1 MRKYKIVLV
10 FSAGVLED
18 FNKAIEWDP
27 RFAQAYD
34 SRGTSKA
41 LLEDY
46 KGALSDFTRAI
57 DLDPQNPKPYYGSAL
72 ARIIL
77 GNTESGCKDAKKSF
91 DMGYARAEELL
102 TKYCQ

>member
-1 MRKYKIVLV
+1 MYRMRKYKIVLV
-10 FSAGVLED
+10 FLALILIPLDGLADKAED
-18 FNKAIEWDP
+18 FMEDGITKSEAGN
-27 RFAQAYD
+27 
-34 SRGTSKA
+34 
-41 LLEDY
+41 LE
-46 KGALSDFTRAI
+46 GALSDFTRAI